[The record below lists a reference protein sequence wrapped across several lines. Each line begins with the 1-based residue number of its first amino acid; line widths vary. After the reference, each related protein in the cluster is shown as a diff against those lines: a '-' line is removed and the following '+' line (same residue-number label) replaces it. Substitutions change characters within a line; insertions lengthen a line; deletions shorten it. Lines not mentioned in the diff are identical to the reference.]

1 MSEIKNRTFLIPLL
15 VLLFSL
21 GLSILAMYFVKSDNN
36 KIEEQQFHIV
46 ANEIKSK
53 IENRLNAYIQF
64 SQSSSSFFMAS
75 DTITRS
81 DWKYFIEK
89 SNVSSYLKGFQGVA
103 YVTIVPKNQLQKHTN
118 RFKNE
123 FSNDYNVFPNV
134 EMDEFTPIIFI
145 EPLND
150 RNLKAM
156 GFNISSNA
164 IMKKAIEESRDL
176 NTAVLTNKVIL
187 IQEGTNNGMPG
198 IVIYSPVYSKNMPL
212 NSIAKRREAI
222 SSWAAISFSIN
233 DFMEGVIDQY
243 NLDRETQINLN
254 IFDGD
259 VLNSASLLYN
269 SDVKFNNTNPD
280 NFYNLILPI
289 KLNDKIWTL
298 EFAQPKKAFLSS
310 YSFVVLIIGFIISIL
325 LSFLIFSLVNT
336 ASFAKRIAKKL
347 TTDLSQK
354 NEELIEAKE
363 VAEESEKQLKLIS
376 NNLVNGMIYQVI
388 TIDENRRKFTYVS
401 DTVKDLYGY
410 SVEQVKE
417 NPDFIY
423 GRIHPDDIKDL
434 VEKEKKALKEMSVF
448 RKEARVL
455 NPDGSTRWSYYVSK
469 PRILKG
475 EVCWDGIEI
484 DITEQKKVE
493 NELIIAKGN
502 AEESNRLKTEFLN
515 NMSHEIR
522 TPMNGILGFT
532 DFLLN
537 PNLSD
542 EKRKNYI
549 KIVQSSGHQLLQ
561 VIDDI
566 IEISRLG
573 TKQVRVIESEVCLND
588 LFLELFSVFDLKA
601 KENKIPLYIKN
612 NLSDTESTIL
622 TDKSKL
628 IKIISNLLENALK
641 FTKKGSIEFGYELKE
656 NQLEIYVKDTGI
668 GIEAEKHELIFERF
682 SQAEKDLSKK
692 MGGLGLGLSIVKENV
707 ELIGGKIR
715 LESKKGAGATFYITI
730 PYNKVHVSTENTN
743 NSAIYKEKYTILVA
757 EDEEVNYLF
766 LETLINEILQLNCNI
781 LHAKNGKEA
790 VELCKTNNTITLVL
804 MDLKM
809 PIMSGFEAVG
819 KIKEMKPHL
828 TVIAQSAYTS
838 NEEIENAL
846 LKGFDDFISKP
857 ISIKSFKKLMSK
869 YAVSFANNS

>member
-150 RNLKAM
+150 RNLKAI

-222 SSWAAISFSIN
+222 SSWAAISFRIN

-259 VLNSASLLYN
+259 VLNSSSLLYN

-280 NFYNLILPI
+280 NFYILILPI

-354 NEELIEAKE
+354 NEELQEAKE

-401 DTVKDLYGY
+401 DTVKDLYGC

-455 NPDGSTRWSYYVSK
+455 N
-469 PRILKG
+469 
-475 EVCWDGIEI
+475 
-484 DITEQKKVE
+484 
-493 NELIIAKGN
+493 
-502 AEESNRLKTEFLN
+502 
-515 NMSHEIR
+515 
-522 TPMNGILGFT
+522 
-532 DFLLN
+532 
-537 PNLSD
+537 
-542 EKRKNYI
+542 
-549 KIVQSSGHQLLQ
+549 
-561 VIDDI
+561 
-566 IEISRLG
+566 
-573 TKQVRVIESEVCLND
+573 
-588 LFLELFSVFDLKA
+588 
-601 KENKIPLYIKN
+601 
-612 NLSDTESTIL
+612 
-622 TDKSKL
+622 
-628 IKIISNLLENALK
+628 
-641 FTKKGSIEFGYELKE
+641 
-656 NQLEIYVKDTGI
+656 
-668 GIEAEKHELIFERF
+668 
-682 SQAEKDLSKK
+682 
-692 MGGLGLGLSIVKENV
+692 
-707 ELIGGKIR
+707 
-715 LESKKGAGATFYITI
+715 
-730 PYNKVHVSTENTN
+730 
-743 NSAIYKEKYTILVA
+743 
-757 EDEEVNYLF
+757 
-766 LETLINEILQLNCNI
+766 
-781 LHAKNGKEA
+781 
-790 VELCKTNNTITLVL
+790 
-804 MDLKM
+804 
-809 PIMSGFEAVG
+809 
-819 KIKEMKPHL
+819 
-828 TVIAQSAYTS
+828 
-838 NEEIENAL
+838 
-846 LKGFDDFISKP
+846 
-857 ISIKSFKKLMSK
+857 
-869 YAVSFANNS
+869 